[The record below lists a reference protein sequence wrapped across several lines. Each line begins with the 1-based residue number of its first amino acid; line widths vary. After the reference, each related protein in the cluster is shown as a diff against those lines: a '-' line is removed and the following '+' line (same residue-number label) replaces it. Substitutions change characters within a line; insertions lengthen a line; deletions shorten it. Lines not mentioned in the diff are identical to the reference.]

1 MLFLI
6 PKNKKFLLYFIIII
20 IIGIFLEYKNIIE
33 TEKFIGFCIIFG
45 ILYYVIRTLLV
56 GYCSQ
61 KK

>member
-6 PKNKKFLLYFIIII
+6 PKNKKFLVYFIIII
-20 IIGIFLEYKNIIE
+20 IIGIFLEYKSIIE

-45 ILYYVIRTLLV
+45 ILYYVVRTLLV
-56 GYCSQ
+56 GYCSD